1 MEKNNG
7 NSEDGGGV
15 QVQCVEAP
23 DGVLTVNIRTIPDAD
38 LERMARIPRREPKR
52 VH

>member
-1 MEKNNG
+1 MHETTQQ
-7 NSEDGGGV
+7 SQHEID
-15 QVQCVEAP
+15 VQCVEAS
-23 DGVLTVNIRTIPDAD
+23 DGVFTVVIRTLTDQD

>member
-1 MEKNNG
+1 MQETTHQPQP
-7 NSEDGGGV
+7 EID
-15 QVQCVEAP
+15 VQCVEAP
-23 DGVLTVNIRTIPDAD
+23 DGVLTVVIRTLTDAD